1 MGAGHADSG
10 MSVHF
15 RCVTLGV
22 SDELPDRLLSPDGKA
37 GWFAFAPDGSRL
49 DDREEPWRP
58 PPRRSVI
65 RLMGEHT
72 VDVPLWSDEDGQ
84 VFSEPWQLIEEFG
97 VSPALAADLEAWG
110 IAWEKQA
117 GQPEHDA
124 EAARLVRRLNEEL
137 DNYYVFVY
145 RP

>member
-1 MGAGHADSG
+1 
-10 MSVHF
+10 VN
-15 RCVTLGV
+15 
-22 SDELPDRLLSPDGKA
+22 DELPDRLLSADGKA
-37 GWFAFAPDGSRL
+37 GWFAFAPDGGRL

-65 RLMGEHT
+65 RLRGEHT
-72 VDVPLWSDEDGQ
+72 VNLPLWSEEDGQ
-84 VFSEPWQLIEEFG
+84 MFSEPWQLIEEFG
-97 VSPALAADLEAWG
+97 VSPDLAADLEAWG

-117 GQPEHDA
+117 GQPGHDA
-124 EAARLVRRLNEEL
+124 GAARLVRRLNEEL